1 MRTGSPTPRADPAR
15 RPQPHQLHCSRKPER
30 AGSEAGRRM
39 GPPGKSTHGLGQRVP
54 GGGARDVYSSG
65 QRRWLGGA
73 GDCDGKRQR
82 ISRTGHGHRTFQR
95 AVRASTI
102 TATGASSGRVG
113 AAVVTIS
120 NSSPQ
125 LGYGPQRLGF
135 EGNDSVISKHQAVGA
150 SYFSQAWAVTA
161 GAAITSQPAVVDGV
175 AYFGDSGGVFHAV
188 TVSDAKSSWTDS
200 IGSGFSSSPAVDG
213 GSVFVG
219 DQAGT
224 VLAVSTATGSSE
236 WSRSLGSSITSSPA
250 VSGGI
255 VFVASSA
262 RLYTLQRDDRCDR
275 VVRRTGCRD
284 GGQPQCRL
292 QLMTSSSSVT
302 SQA

>member
-1 MRTGSPTPRADPAR
+1 
-15 RPQPHQLHCSRKPER
+15 
-30 AGSEAGRRM
+30 M

-73 GDCDGKRQR
+73 GDCDGKHQR

-95 AVRASTI
+95 AVRASNHH
-102 TATGASSGRVG
+102 GDGSLLGRVG

-135 EGNDSVISKHQAVGA
+135 EGDDSVISKHQAVGA
-150 SYFSQAWAVTA
+150 SYFSQAWAVTTA
-161 GAAITSQPAVVDGV
+161 AAITSQPAVVDGV

-213 GSVFVG
+213 GGGLPSATRLEPFWRSTPRPDPVNGPDRSGAASRRPRRSVEG
-219 DQAGT
+219 
-224 VLAVSTATGSSE
+224 L
-236 WSRSLGSSITSSPA
+236 
-250 VSGGI
+250 
-255 VFVASSA
+255 
-262 RLYTLQRDDRCDR
+262 
-275 VVRRTGCRD
+275 
-284 GGQPQCRL
+284 
-292 QLMTSSSSVT
+292 SSSLLRRGST
-302 SQA
+302 R